1 MKNSK
6 LKKTASLRYGMKNVL
21 LFGYGKMGSSIARGW
36 MLKRL
41 EFNFFII
48 EKEAALRKIA
58 YKDGFKAYP
67 NTNFLHESENLK
79 KIDIIFLAVKPQQM
93 EDTVKNFSNF
103 IFSEL
108 VFISI
113 AAGLS
118 FSWFRKKINNDIKL
132 VRAMP
137 NLPASIGFGVTGY
150 CKSKNLSEEDNK
162 DVYALLSAFSKIIF
176 LNNESL
182 IDNVT
187 AISGSGPGY
196 IFYLVEVLTQIAI
209 DQGITVKDAKTLARE
224 TLIGSAR
231 LIETSDIDTKTLKD
245 NVTSPGGTTEA
256 GLQVL
261 ESETNGLYPLLKLTI
276 KKAIKRAKELNYDG

>member
-1 MKNSK
+1 
-6 LKKTASLRYGMKNVL
+6 MKNVI

-36 MLKRL
+36 ILKKL
-41 EFNFFII
+41 KFNFFII
-48 EKEAALRKIA
+48 EKETSLRKNA
-58 YKDGFKAYP
+58 SKDGFKAYE
-67 NTNFLHESENLK
+67 NFDFLNEDNNLK
-79 KIDIIFLAVKPQQM
+79 NLHIIFLAVKPQQM
-93 EDTVKNFSNF
+93 EETVMKFNNFNF
-103 IFSEL
+103 TNF

-118 FSWFRKKINNDIKL
+118 FSWFRKKINKDIKI

-150 CKSKNLSEEDNK
+150 CKSKNLSKEEDKN
-162 DVYALLSAFSKIIF
+162 VYELLSAFSKTIY

-182 IDNVT
+182 IDSVT

-196 IFYLVEVLTQIAI
+196 IFYLVEVLSQIGV
-209 DQGITVKDAKTLARE
+209 DQGLTLKDAKTLARE

-231 LIETSDIDTKTLKD
+231 LIESSNIDPKTLKE

-256 GLQVL
+256 GLLSL
-261 ESETNGLYPLLKLTI
+261 ESKKDGLYPLLKSTI
-276 KKAIKRAKELNYDG
+276 NNAMKRAKELNFDG

>member
-1 MKNSK
+1 MKS
-6 LKKTASLRYGMKNVL
+6 VL

-36 MLKRL
+36 MIKKLN
-41 EFNFFII
+41 FNVFII
-48 EKEAALRKIA
+48 EKQPTLRKIA
-58 YKDGFKAYP
+58 SNDGFKVY
-67 NTNFLHESENLK
+67 ENIERLK
-79 KIDIIFLAVKPQQM
+79 ETQKSKVFEIIFLAVKPQQM
-93 EDTVKNFSNF
+93 EETVKSFFKFN
-103 IFSEL
+103 L
-108 VFISI
+108 VQTVFVSI

-118 FSWFRKKINNDIKL
+118 FSWFRNKINKEVKI

-150 CKSKNLSEEDNK
+150 CKSKNLSEEEDK
-162 DVYALLSAFSKIIF
+162 DVCELLSAFSKVIY
-176 LNNESL
+176 LNNEIL

-196 IFYLVEVLTQIAI
+196 IFYLVETLSQIGV
-209 DQGITVKDAKTLARE
+209 DYGLSLKDAKILARE

-231 LIETSDIDTKTLKD
+231 LIEASNVDPKILKK

-261 ESETNGLYPLLKLTI
+261 ESAINGLYPLLKLTI
-276 KKAIKRAKELNYDG
+276 NNAIKRAKELNYDG

>member
-1 MKNSK
+1 
-6 LKKTASLRYGMKNVL
+6 MKNVL
-21 LFGYGKMGSSIARGW
+21 LFGYGNMGSSIARGW
-36 MLKRL
+36 MLKQL

-58 YKDGFKAYP
+58 HKDGFKAYP

-209 DQGITVKDAKTLARE
+209 DQGLTIKDAKTLARE

-231 LIETSDIDTKTLKD
+231 LIETSDTDTKTLKD

-261 ESETNGLYPLLKLTI
+261 ESETNGLYPLLKSTI
-276 KKAIKRAKELNYDG
+276 KNAIKRAKVLNYDG